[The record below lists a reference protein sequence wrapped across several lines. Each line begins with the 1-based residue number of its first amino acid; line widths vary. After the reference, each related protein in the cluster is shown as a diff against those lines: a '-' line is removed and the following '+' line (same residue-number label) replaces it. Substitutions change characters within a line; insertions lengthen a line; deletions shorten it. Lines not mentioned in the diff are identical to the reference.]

1 MGLVT
6 TRALLVAL
14 RGRRMHIRVAALALF
29 LDASCVR
36 FVTALTVAVALVHFA
51 VLLLVTALAFHLK
64 RFGTMR
70 QATMAI
76 GAVRVPCQRRGV
88 LGVLFVT
95 VGTQRHPLVAEQKVM
110 GLVTLAAADPS
121 M

>member
-29 LDASCVR
+29 LDASRVG
-36 FVTALTVAVALVHFA
+36 FVTALAVGVALVHFA

-70 QATMAI
+70 QATMTI
-76 GAVRVPCQRRGV
+76 GAGRVPC
-88 LGVLFVT
+88 
-95 VGTQRHPLVAEQKVM
+95 
-110 GLVTLAAADPS
+110 
-121 M
+121 